1 MAGPYTAL
9 RHFRKIAFANYHAQ
23 IKRLLKERVRPVAD
37 ESLDADYL
45 SPDWT
50 ITKLL
55 KSARDALAAHI
66 ARKDDPHKETINSI
80 NSYSSTEVMNSIGA
94 KIPNSVVPVSSYGS
108 LERLT
113 ASQVAAAWETS
124 ATGFKVTINRAI
136 QAVLSGTVYTL
147 PAGELDLVAAGGGD
161 ARNKTFNI
169 MVRTRFGQVR
179 YDARTDS
186 PPETISAIY
195 IGRIITDANGVTSK
209 SIVPVVRI
217 DTFRPSTSAI
227 GSAMPVTGG
236 TIDNITKLP
245 ATWNPL

>member
-9 RHFRKIAFANYHAQ
+9 RHFRKVAFANYHKQ
-23 IKRLLKERVRPVAD
+23 IKRLLKERVRPSAD
-37 ESLDADYL
+37 VSKDADYL

-55 KSARDALAAHI
+55 ASARAALAAHI
-66 ARKDDPHKETINSI
+66 ARKDNPHNETIESI
-80 NSYSSTEVMNSIGA
+80 NSYSATTVATGLA
-94 KIPNSVVPVSSYGS
+94 GKIPNSVIPVSSYGS

-113 ASQVAAAWETS
+113 AAQVAAAWVTAADS
-124 ATGFKVTINRAI
+124 FKVTINRPI
-136 QAVLSGTVYTL
+136 KAVLSGTMYLL
-147 PAGELDLVAAGGGD
+147 PAGEIDLVAAGGGD

-195 IGRIITDANGVTSK
+195 IGRIVTDANGVTTK
-209 SIVPVVRI
+209 AIVPVVRI
-217 DTFRPSTSAI
+217 DTYRPSTSAI
-227 GSAMPVTGG
+227 GAAMPVTGG
-236 TIDNITKLP
+236 TVDAITKLP
-245 ATWNPL
+245 AAWKPL